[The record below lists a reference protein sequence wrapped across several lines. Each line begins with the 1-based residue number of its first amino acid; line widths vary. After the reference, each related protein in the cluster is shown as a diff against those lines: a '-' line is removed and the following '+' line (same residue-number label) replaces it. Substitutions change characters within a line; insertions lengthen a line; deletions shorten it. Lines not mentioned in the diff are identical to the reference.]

1 MTPVTQ
7 IHKDAATRTMTVTAE
22 FDASIERVWR
32 LWSDPRQLERW
43 WGPPMYPATVVDHDF
58 TVGGAVNYYMTGP
71 AGDQPRGWWR
81 ILAIDPPGHL
91 AFEDGFADDAG
102 EPNAAMPTMIINVNL
117 EEVAPARTRMTIA
130 TEFPTEEAME
140 QLVAMGMEEGISAAI
155 GQIPAILAE
164 AG

>member
-81 ILAIDPPGHL
+81 TLRSELLSRYAQRGQRK
-91 AFEDGFADDAG
+91 
-102 EPNAAMPTMIINVNL
+102 T
-117 EEVAPARTRMTIA
+117 
-130 TEFPTEEAME
+130 
-140 QLVAMGMEEGISAAI
+140 GIGPS
-155 GQIPAILAE
+155 
-164 AG
+164 